1 MQIMFLLCLL
11 TCFALS
17 NFNVQAEVV
26 DNFEFNGCNKFFYK
40 GKEPE
45 GMDQNAKKICQKLQ
59 YDNFLYATLYSTFDK
74 IPLYSAYKFA
84 PKCKG
89 TSTYPWHI
97 EPQLISRDEPD
108 HMMLEKDYTAKNK
121 DKLKKTQAIDSDYDQ
136 TGYDRGHLYPKS
148 FQYGED
154 SKVTFTLTNVAPMDA
169 CFNRIHWNLW
179 EGYLK
184 TFLKDSLRIK
194 KDVYDSKASAYIVT
208 GTVPGKDKIPQSGDR
223 DLRRVTVPSHIWTAV
238 CYEHSE
244 DHDKSFSFGYIG
256 INQPEFNI
264 KLMSV
269 SEMNKQL
276 NQLYKTSNPSVK
288 IFHDDCFSGKPAS
301 EEAINQFFNRIQLP
315 EYQRLQMSKI
325 AQNTFLAVQDVISS
339 DSTGPSNTPTIT
351 DLTATLDYDSSSSY
365 LPSTERLKRN
375 FKSACV
381 VTAVKKRRTSD
392 KQKRQVSEGSESIE
406 CRLVPE
412 KSVDGK
418 TSADGS
424 PCSGF
429 GNNGY
434 QCTCVT
440 QESKSKSCCSTPCL
454 YQEQLKG
461 YRCYSGKTQ
470 IACSPQYSLITAK
483 GNRCRDDHPCA
494 TYGKD
499 YYWCF
504 INDKSWEYCSPPL
517 WGSRAKDG
525 KYCRSNYACAKYDKN
540 DTWCYTDDKNWNSC
554 CTSDDYFSAV
564 NDKTCKPDHPCG
576 YHGKAYLWCNTTD
589 GSWNYCCKEFK
600 K

>member
-11 TCFALS
+11 TCFPLS
-17 NFNVQAEVV
+17 NFNVQAKVV
-26 DNFEFNGCNKFFYK
+26 DSFNGCNQFFYK
-40 GKEPE
+40 GKEPQ
-45 GMDQNAKKICQKLQ
+45 GMDQNAKKICQTLQ
-59 YDNFLYATLYSTFDK
+59 SENNKKEKINRILYATLYSTFEK
-74 IPLYSAYKFA
+74 IPLYSAYKFD
-84 PKCKG
+84 PKCSG
-89 TSTYPWHI
+89 TSSQSWHI
-97 EPQLISRDEPD
+97 EPQLISRTEPD
-108 HMMLEKDYTAKNK
+108 HMMLEGAKELKNK
-121 DKLKKTQAIDSDYDQ
+121 KDDLKKTQAINSDYDN
-136 TGYDRGHLYPKS
+136 TGYDRGHLYPNS
-148 FQYGED
+148 FQCDDDREA
-154 SKVTFTLTNVAPMDA
+154 TFTLTNAAPMDA
-169 CFNRIHWNLW
+169 CFNRIHWKLW

-184 TFLKDSLRIK
+184 TFLMDSLK
-194 KDVYDSKASAYIVT
+194 SGNKEATAYIVT
-208 GTVPGKDKIPQSGDR
+208 GTVPGQDKIPQSGDR
-223 DLRRVTVPSHIWTAV
+223 DLKRVTVPSHIWTAV
-238 CYEHSE
+238 CYEHKE
-244 DHDKSFSFGYIG
+244 HDKSFSFGYIG
-256 INQPEFNI
+256 VNQPEFNI
-264 KLMSV
+264 KFIPV
-269 SEMNKQL
+269 SEINKQL
-276 NQLYKTSNPSVK
+276 SKPSNSPVK

-301 EEAINQFFNRIQLP
+301 EEAKNQFLNRIKLP
-315 EYQRLQMSKI
+315 AHQRLQMSKS
-325 AQNTFLAVQDVISS
+325 AQNSLLAIYDAISS
-339 DSTGPSNTPTIT
+339 DSTGPSNTPTV
-351 DLTATLDYDSSSSY
+351 LGVTATFAFDSSSSH
-365 LPSTERLKRN
+365 LTSTERMKRK
-375 FKSACV
+375 FETSCA
-381 VTAVKKRRTSD
+381 VTDVKKRHTSD

-418 TSADGS
+418 SSADGS
-424 PCSGF
+424 PCSCF
-429 GNNGY
+429 EDNGY
-434 QCTCVT
+434 KCST
-440 QESKSKSCCSTPCL
+440 QEGKSKSCCSTPCL

-470 IACSPQYSLITAK
+470 IECSPQYSLITAK

-540 DTWCYTDDKNWNSC
+540 DPWCYTDDKNWNSC

-564 NDKTCKPDHPCG
+564 NYKTCKPDHPCG